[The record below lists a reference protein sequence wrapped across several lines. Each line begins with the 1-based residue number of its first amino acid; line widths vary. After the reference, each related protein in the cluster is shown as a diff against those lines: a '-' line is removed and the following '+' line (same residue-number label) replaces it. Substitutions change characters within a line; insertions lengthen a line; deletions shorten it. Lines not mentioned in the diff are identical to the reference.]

1 MSAASINALS
11 RFSRPS
17 VRGMPIGNWD
27 PVKITGFRRPSS
39 MKLKAEAVYAMV
51 SVPWSTTKPS
61 KRSMHSMTV
70 DAMPRQCL
78 GATSLLSMG
87 VSNDTAS
94 TRMPAWSSSGTCLDT
109 WLKSKGTRAPLT
121 LSRTMPTVPPV

>member
-1 MSAASINALS
+1 
-11 RFSRPS
+11 
-17 VRGMPIGNWD
+17 
-27 PVKITGFRRPSS
+27 

-51 SVPWSTTKPS
+51 CAVEHHKAS

-94 TRMPAWSSSGTCLDT
+94 TRMPVIRNVLGH
-109 WLKSKGTRAPLT
+109 WLKSRAPE
-121 LSRTMPTVPPV
+121 PH